1 MLKTNLPVL
10 IVRNIVLFP
19 YTEYKFEF
27 SSSKEKKIISLAENY
42 FDGHLL
48 VVISTNDKYSKDNL
62 PKVGIVGQ
70 VKFKLDM
77 PNGEMKVSIKG
88 INRVHV
94 HNYSVD
100 NDLYDA
106 SVSAI
111 SNKALSPV
119 SELAS
124 ARTLKSLFNRYLE
137 TKKGVGNSIV
147 SQIEEINTI
156 SKLTDIIISFVPM
169 SFVRKVKYI
178 NEIDPEKR
186 VLMLIDDLKYELSL
200 LDYEKEL
207 DDRVEKELEEN
218 QKEFILKEKL
228 RVINEELGNSE
239 ISEAEE
245 LENKLESFS
254 CPANIK
260 KRLSQEINRYRLC
273 NSNSPETG
281 IIKNYIDTLFSLPW
295 NNSTKDNE
303 DILAIKKSLDDSHY
317 GLEETKT
324 RIVEYIATKEYT
336 KDKASV
342 ILCLVGPPGV
352 GKTSIAKAISVAL
365 NRKCVKISVGGIN
378 DEAEI
383 TGHRR
388 AYVGA
393 APGKIITGIKRAG
406 VNNPVFIIDEIDKMT
421 KDIKGDPAS
430 SLLEVLDKEQ
440 NYSFVDHFI
449 EEEFDLS
456 KVMFILTANNID
468 RIPPELRDRL
478 EVIELSSYTVSEKLK
493 ITKEYVIPKLC
504 KEYELEN
511 LSLEDKTIL
520 NIINGYTKESGI
532 RELERLLR
540 KICRKYIYYKMTNKE
555 EINLNTKIEEF
566 LGQPKYNYLD
576 NYENHI
582 GCVNG
587 LSYSPYGGNIVKI
600 ETVSYKG
607 TGNIKLTGLLGEMI
621 QESVSIA
628 FAYLKS
634 HSDLLNISLKD
645 LNEYDYHVHLPS
657 EAIKKDGPSGGIAII
672 TAVLSLIKK
681 VKISNYVAMTGEI
694 TLSGRILPVG
704 GIKEKLIAALSN
716 NIKKIYVPKDNYNEI
731 LNYKDLYENKIKIVF
746 VQDYKEI
753 YHDLF
758 EKK

>member
-1 MLKTNLPVL
+1 
-10 IVRNIVLFP
+10 
-19 YTEYKFEF
+19 
-27 SSSKEKKIISLAENY
+27 
-42 FDGHLL
+42 
-48 VVISTNDKYSKDNL
+48 
-62 PKVGIVGQ
+62 
-70 VKFKLDM
+70 
-77 PNGEMKVSIKG
+77 
-88 INRVHV
+88 
-94 HNYSVD
+94 
-100 NDLYDA
+100 
-106 SVSAI
+106 
-111 SNKALSPV
+111 
-119 SELAS
+119 
-124 ARTLKSLFNRYLE
+124 
-137 TKKGVGNSIV
+137 
-147 SQIEEINTI
+147 
-156 SKLTDIIISFVPM
+156 M

-245 LENKLESFS
+245 WENKLESFS